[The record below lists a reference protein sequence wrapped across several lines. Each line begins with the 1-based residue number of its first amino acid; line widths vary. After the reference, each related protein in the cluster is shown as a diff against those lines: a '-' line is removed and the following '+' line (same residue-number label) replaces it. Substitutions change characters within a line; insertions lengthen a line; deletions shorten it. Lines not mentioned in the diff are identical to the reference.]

1 MLDLVLNHSPA
12 FVTGEMALGLSLGL
26 FGVALVSAMR
36 DRYSVKVPV
45 AKTRIRSPR

>member
-26 FGVALVSAMR
+26 FGVALVGAMR
-36 DRYSVKVPV
+36 DRYAVNVKV
-45 AKTRIRSPR
+45 AKPRIRSRR